1 MMASSP
7 IKILMVTGIFPP
19 DIGGPATYVPA
30 MAGELAKRGH
40 KVTVVTLSDRLDHDD
55 RSYSFPV
62 HRIRRVLAKP
72 LRFLF
77 TVARILREARSAQ
90 VLYVNGLYL
99 EAVIANFILRKPMVQ
114 KIVGDWVWE
123 RASNKRWVVESFE
136 KFQKR
141 RHDLKVEI
149 LKILRSFCAKQ
160 ADAVIV
166 PSKFLA
172 RAVANWGVS
181 EKRIAVIY
189 NAVEPVLSSPLEA
202 EGKGE
207 GLPSFPRLPPI
218 SIFLSTRIKVVTVGR
233 LVPWKQ
239 IDRLIEALSECDEAG
254 LVIVGDGP
262 ERGRLENLAQRNQV
276 ADRVYFAGQR
286 NKEETFALM
295 AACDLFVLNSSYE
308 GFPHVVV
315 EAMAVGLPVIAT
327 AVGGTPELV
336 NDGENGL
343 LVEPNANC
351 ALSKT
356 VMRLVASAEERQRL
370 AAGAHKTM
378 QQFRG
383 SAMIDATEAA
393 LRACAF

>member
-1 MMASSP
+1 
-7 IKILMVTGIFPP
+7 
-19 DIGGPATYVPA
+19 
-30 MAGELAKRGH
+30 
-40 KVTVVTLSDRLDHDD
+40 
-55 RSYSFPV
+55 
-62 HRIRRVLAKP
+62 
-72 LRFLF
+72 
-77 TVARILREARSAQ
+77 
-90 VLYVNGLYL
+90 
-99 EAVIANFILRKPMVQ
+99 
-114 KIVGDWVWE
+114 
-123 RASNKRWVVESFE
+123 
-136 KFQKR
+136 
-141 RHDLKVEI
+141 
-149 LKILRSFCAKQ
+149 
-160 ADAVIV
+160 
-166 PSKFLA
+166 
-172 RAVANWGVS
+172 
-181 EKRIAVIY
+181 
-189 NAVEPVLSSPLEA
+189 
-202 EGKGE
+202 
-207 GLPSFPRLPPI
+207 
-218 SIFLSTRIKVVTVGR
+218 VGR

-343 LVEPNANC
+343 LVEPNANG